1 MLGVELILADP
12 MVTSNIVEPRWVYGS
27 SGNNR
32 FSNELLKQV
41 TFFNFRAL

>member
-12 MVTSNIVEPRWVYGS
+12 MVTLNIVKPRWVYRS
-27 SGNNR
+27 SGNDR

-41 TFFNFRAL
+41 TFFNFRAV

>member
-12 MVTSNIVEPRWVYGS
+12 MVTSNIVKPRWVYRYL
-27 SGNNR
+27 GNNR